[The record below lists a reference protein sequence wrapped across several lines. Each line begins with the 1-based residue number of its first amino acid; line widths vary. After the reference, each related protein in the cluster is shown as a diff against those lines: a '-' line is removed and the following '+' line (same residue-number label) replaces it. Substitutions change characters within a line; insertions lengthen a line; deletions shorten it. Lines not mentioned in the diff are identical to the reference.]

1 MHHLGLPLLPRV
13 ATSGAKEAAVNWM
26 SAIGLDAL
34 SARARGHLNEGA
46 TALED
51 RMALARLEWGAQ
63 KKRLQTILVL
73 GIAMGGLTIVAL
85 VMLSLAIVVHFWD
98 SPQRTVVAWV
108 VAGIWLLA
116 WGSALLVLLSALRK
130 SSNPFALTRA
140 ELVQDWHAM
149 KEKL

>member
-1 MHHLGLPLLPRV
+1 M
-13 ATSGAKEAAVNWM
+13 NWM
-26 SAIGLDAL
+26 SAIGLDNLA
-34 SARARGHLNEGA
+34 ARLRANLNEGA
-46 TALED
+46 LAAED

-73 GIAMGGLTIVAL
+73 GIVMGGLTIVAL
-85 VMLSLAIVVHFWD
+85 VLLSLAVLVHFWD

-108 VAGIWLLA
+108 IAGVWLLA
-116 WGSALLVLLSALRK
+116 WLSVLLVLLSALRK

-140 ELVQDWHAM
+140 ELARDWTLI